1 MTRSICRIAV
11 AALLWLPAELVAAAA
26 AEAPPVRAVAAG
38 VAVRAGSVIL
48 DLEGGDAVRLQG
60 VVVPEAHA
68 RTAWAALVQLLPE
81 GTPLRLAQAA
91 GGRDRYGR
99 LPAQVERADGL
110 WLQGALLQ
118 RGLALVAIA
127 PGAAERVGAMRALER
142 RARAAS
148 LGLWGAGAGPLVAAT
163 AAGGMIGR
171 FAVVRGRVTRVAET
185 SRHLYLNFGPDWW
198 SDFTLRI
205 RLAELDEGFARSEI
219 EGLTGRRVEARG
231 FVLDAGGPL
240 IELSHPEQIEVLP

>member
-11 AALLWLPAELVAAAA
+11 AALLWLPAELVAAPA

-91 GGRDRYGR
+91 GGGIGTVACQRRSSGR
-99 LPAQVERADGL
+99 MVSGF
-110 WLQGALLQ
+110 
-118 RGLALVAIA
+118 
-127 PGAAERVGAMRALER
+127 
-142 RARAAS
+142 RARS
-148 LGLWGAGAGPLVAAT
+148 CS
-163 AAGGMIGR
+163 GGWRWSPQRQGR
-171 FAVVRGRVTRVAET
+171 PSESGRCVR
-185 SRHLYLNFGPDWW
+185 
-198 SDFTLRI
+198 
-205 RLAELDEGFARSEI
+205 
-219 EGLTGRRVEARG
+219 
-231 FVLDAGGPL
+231 
-240 IELSHPEQIEVLP
+240 